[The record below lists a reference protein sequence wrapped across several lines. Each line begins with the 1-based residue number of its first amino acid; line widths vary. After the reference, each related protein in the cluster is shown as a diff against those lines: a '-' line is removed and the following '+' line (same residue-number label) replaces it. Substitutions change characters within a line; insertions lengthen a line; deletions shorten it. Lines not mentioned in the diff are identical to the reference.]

1 LSRWRDIKQ
10 GKVSKENKRE
20 KPTPKISPLHVRF
33 KAFITDTF
41 LILMPI
47 MYIVFYAIMGSREG
61 FKEHMLQG
69 WIYIL
74 VPQIIIVTL
83 FLYFKNQTP
92 GYKAYN
98 IKLVTIKMQEPSFF
112 QVFARTILFS
122 ICTFLIIPLFYP
134 FFQKDKLSIHDL
146 ITKTIPLQID
156 E

>member
-1 LSRWRDIKQ
+1 
-10 GKVSKENKRE
+10 
-20 KPTPKISPLHVRF
+20 
-33 KAFITDTF
+33 
-41 LILMPI
+41 
-47 MYIVFYAIMGSREG
+47 MGSREG

-74 VPQIIIVTL
+74 VPQIVIVTL

-98 IKLVTIKMQEPSFF
+98 IKLMTIKMQKPSFF